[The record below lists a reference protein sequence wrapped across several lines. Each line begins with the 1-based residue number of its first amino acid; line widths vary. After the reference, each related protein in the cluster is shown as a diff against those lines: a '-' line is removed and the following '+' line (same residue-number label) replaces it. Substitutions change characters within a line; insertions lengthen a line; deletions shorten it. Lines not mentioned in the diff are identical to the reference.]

1 MKIKTKLLCMFI
13 GIGVVPVCAM
23 GVASYL
29 VTKSASARVAYYST
43 ESLDHAA
50 EETISVVNDL
60 KKAHVIDYFE
70 NAEKHVTAIV
80 QDSQLHTR
88 FKSLRDGFYR
98 FDEDRKVVLD
108 EPIDDKRKLKQY
120 YQNDFTNSYK
130 SQNEGKLPDIEP
142 LIDSLSSEGLALQ
155 NAFIA
160 SNPNPLGRK
169 FKLNESRYGSRY
181 DAAHKQVHKQY
192 TDFIT
197 EFSFYDL
204 FLVDAKTGD
213 VVYSVFKEADFA
225 TNLLDGPF
233 AKSAL
238 GIAFQKANIATK
250 DSKPVIVDFECY
262 FPSYET
268 PSSFIAKPFFHGENR
283 LGVAILQLSSIESLN
298 KVMSLG
304 ESLGND
310 TEAYL
315 VGPDFLPRSDS
326 KLDPK
331 NRSIINAF
339 KDPKKGR
346 IQSKAV
352 QQALKGESGVIHDEN
367 YLNQPTYTSYSPID
381 ICGSRWAIIVD
392 QPRKIALERVAAVNQ
407 ANEEAQSALVY
418 WIFGIMTGTLALVVP
433 FSIWFIDRLMN
444 SIETI
449 IGTLHDIAEGEGD
462 LTRRLDQN
470 RNDELGDLAKWFN
483 EFANRIHDLVCV
495 VLENAQ
501 LLSSNSVQ
509 LKSTS
514 ETLSTQVSSSKQQ
527 SSSVNAAAGQMY
539 VGIQG
544 VSSNT
549 ALMSNSIHQVVA
561 RLEEMNATIREIA
574 INAEKSASVA
584 GHATSLVQES
594 NDRVTALGQ
603 SADQIGKV
611 IQVIQEI
618 AEQTNLLAL
627 NAAIEAARAGDAG
640 NGFAVVATE
649 VKDLAKQTA
658 AATDDI
664 RARIEAIQ
672 ATTADAINSIRAI
685 SNVISNVNEVAKN
698 IAASVEEQS
707 LTTKQ
712 ISENV
717 NLTAKAVETVAS
729 GVSETAV
736 ASREIT
742 EGFAKIDAII
752 VKSATGA
759 DESMASAREL
769 SVLAAEMSQAV
780 GRFKVRKNKV
790 YLKM

>member
-1 MKIKTKLLCMFI
+1 MFV

-29 VTKSASARVAYYST
+29 VIKSASTKVGHYST
-43 ESLDHAA
+43 ESLEQAA
-50 EETISVVNDL
+50 EKTISVVNEI
-60 KKAHVIDYFE
+60 KKAHVIDYFD
-70 NAEKHVTAIV
+70 NAAKQVSALV
-80 QDSQLHTR
+80 QDSQLLVR

-98 FDEDRKVVLD
+98 FADDRAVVNGEPMEDRGEL
-108 EPIDDKRKLKQY
+108 ERFY
-120 YQNDFTNSYK
+120 RNDFTEVYK
-130 SQNEGKLPDIEP
+130 SKNQGKSPDLEP
-142 LIDSLSSEGLALQ
+142 VLNKLSANGLALQ
-155 NAFIA
+155 NVFIA
-160 SNPNPLGRK
+160 SNPNPLGSK
-169 FKLNESRYGSRY
+169 FKLNDSSYGSKY
-181 DAAHKQVHKQY
+181 DAAHKQVHKHY

-197 EFSFYDL
+197 EFHFYDL
-204 FLVDAKTGD
+204 FLVDSQTGD
-213 VVYSVFKEADFA
+213 VIYTVFKESDFA
-225 TNLLDGPF
+225 TNLINGPF
-233 AKSAL
+233 ANSAL
-238 GIAFQKANIATK
+238 ADAFRKANESTK
-250 DSKPVIVDFECY
+250 DSSPVFVDFDRY
-262 FPSYET
+262 FPSYEI
-268 PSSFIAKPFFHGENR
+268 PASFIAMPFFEGKKR
-283 LGVAILQLSSIESLN
+283 LGVVVLQLSSIESLN

-304 ESLGND
+304 VSLGSN

-315 VGPDFLPRSDS
+315 VGSDFLPRSDS
-326 KLDPK
+326 TIDPK

-339 KDPKKGR
+339 KNPNNGR
-346 IQSKAV
+346 IQTKAV
-352 QQALKGESGVIHDEN
+352 ERALSGESGVIHDKN
-367 YLNQPTYTSYSPID
+367 YKNQPTYTSYSPID
-381 ICGSRWAIIVD
+381 IFGFRWAMIVD
-392 QPRKIALERVAAVNQ
+392 QPQKTALERVASVNQ
-407 ANEEAQSALVY
+407 FNEEAQSTLVY
-418 WIFGIMTGTLALVVP
+418 WIFGIMTGTLFLVFP
-433 FSIWFIDRLMN
+433 FSIWFIKRLM
-444 SIETI
+444 SPIESMVA
-449 IGTLHDIAEGEGD
+449 TLQDIAEGEGD

-483 EFANRIHDLVCV
+483 EFANRIHDLVCI
-495 VLENAQ
+495 VLENSQ

-514 ETLSTQVSSSKQQ
+514 EFLSTQVSSSKQQ

-549 ALMSNSIHQVVA
+549 TLISNSIHEVVA

-574 INAEKSASVA
+574 SNAEKSASVA
-584 GHATSLVQES
+584 GHAALLVQES
-594 NDRVTALGQ
+594 NNRVTALGQ

-658 AATDDI
+658 AATDNI

-672 ATTADAINSIRAI
+672 GATASAISSIRAI
-685 SNVISNVNEVAKN
+685 SDVISHVNEVAQN
-698 IAASVEEQS
+698 IASSVEEQS
-707 LTTKQ
+707 LTNKQ

-717 NLTAKAVETVAS
+717 NQTAKAVEKVAS
-729 GVSETAV
+729 GVSETAL

-752 VKSATGA
+752 VTSANGA

-769 SVLAAEMSQAV
+769 SILAADMSQAV
-780 GRFKVRKNKV
+780 GRFKVRKNEA
-790 YLKM
+790 LQKM